1 MNKNSFLPLYYIE
14 ADLVFTTDIIHFT
27 VANKEKS
34 GAGART
40 KIKYVQLLNTGTNRE
55 RLSLYAGIQIICW
68 DSVWRNNP
76 AIVII

>member
-1 MNKNSFLPLYYIE
+1 M
-14 ADLVFTTDIIHFT
+14 
-27 VANKEKS
+27 EKS

-55 RLSLYAGIQIICW
+55 RLSLYEYAGIQIICW